1 VYGYQNAITL
11 KKLEIP
17 DVVKELEE
25 VYRKVDARIVQ
36 YGELRDEEMKEAIQE
51 HRKKERA
58 SI

>member
-1 VYGYQNAITL
+1 M

>member
-1 VYGYQNAITL
+1 MYGYQNALTL